1 MAWETTPQ
9 GYIKTVA
16 RVTKGTVLEY
26 LGHEIG
32 LKDSRVNQ
40 TIKVNRTIEELSKPE
55 TLKSFEGMPL
65 TITHPDDK
73 EVNAGTWGDKA
84 VGHIQN
90 VRVDGNYIICDAY
103 IQDKNAIELLKDK
116 DIRELS
122 VGYEPADIQENG
134 GKFYHQN
141 IRANHVAI
149 VAEGRAGSDCRLQDS
164 KQKRSGFAMKG
175 IKGLLAFIKGKKL
188 NDEGGTELTAEEIQ
202 ELIASLELALA
213 ESTDEEAKKDLQAQ
227 IDDLKA
233 QLEKA
238 KEPVNDE
245 GAPADDVEALKAE
258 NAALKAENE
267 GLKAENETL
276 KKELEDL
283 KGSNEASAT
292 MADAKAKFPK
302 VNLTDAK
309 SAKDIR
315 VAVLVDHKIYT
326 KEEAAKLT
334 DSEIRAA
341 YAGLK
346 ASTAPKI
353 GKKLLD
359 SKGDKPT
366 KTASQRLGGGK

>member
-1 MAWETTPQ
+1 MAWEITPQ

-16 RVTKGTVLEY
+16 KVTKGTVLEY
-26 LGHEIG
+26 FGHEIG
-32 LKDSRVNQ
+32 LKDSRANKK
-40 TIKVNRTIEELSKPE
+40 IEVNRTIEELSKPE
-55 TLKSFEGMPL
+55 TLRSFEGMPL

-73 EVNAGTWGDKA
+73 EVNASTWGDKA

-90 VRVDGNYIICDAY
+90 VRVDGNYIVCDAY
-103 IQDKNAIELLKDK
+103 IQDKDAIELLKDK

-122 VGYEPADIQENG
+122 VGYEPADVQEKS
-134 GKFYHQN
+134 GKFYHEN

-202 ELIASLELALA
+202 ELIASLELALS
-213 ESTDEEAKKDLQAQ
+213 ESDDEEAKKELQAQ

-238 KEPVNDE
+238 KEPINDE
-245 GAPADDVEALKAE
+245 DGTDDVEALKAE

-267 GLKAENETL
+267 GLKAENEAL
-276 KKELEDL
+276 KNELEEL
-283 KGSNEASAT
+283 KSSNEASAT
-292 MADAKAKFPK
+292 MTDAKARFPK
-302 VNLTDAK
+302 VNLNDAK

-315 VAVLVDHKIYT
+315 LAVLVDHKIYT

-346 ASTAPKI
+346 ASTAPKLSI
-353 GKKLLD
+353 GKKLLND
-359 SKGDKPT
+359 SNKPT
-366 KTASQRLGGGK
+366 KTATQRLGGK

>member
-1 MAWETTPQ
+1 
-9 GYIKTVA
+9 
-16 RVTKGTVLEY
+16 
-26 LGHEIG
+26 
-32 LKDSRVNQ
+32 
-40 TIKVNRTIEELSKPE
+40 
-55 TLKSFEGMPL
+55 
-65 TITHPDDK
+65 
-73 EVNAGTWGDKA
+73 
-84 VGHIQN
+84 
-90 VRVDGNYIICDAY
+90 
-103 IQDKNAIELLKDK
+103 
-116 DIRELS
+116 
-122 VGYEPADIQENG
+122 
-134 GKFYHQN
+134 
-141 IRANHVAI
+141 
-149 VAEGRAGSDCRLQDS
+149 
-164 KQKRSGFAMKG
+164 MKG

-213 ESTDEEAKKDLQAQ
+213 ESTDEEAKKELQAQ

-245 GAPADDVEALKAE
+245 GGATDDVEALKAE
-258 NAALKAENE
+258 NASLKSENE
-267 GLKAENETL
+267 SLKTENGAL
-276 KKELEDL
+276 KKELEEL
-283 KGSNEASAT
+283 KGSNEANAT

-315 VAVLVDHKIYT
+315 LAVLVDHGIYT
-326 KEEAAKLT
+326 KAEATQLT

-359 SKGDKPT
+359 SKSEKPT
-366 KTASQRLGGGK
+366 KTANQRLGGK

>member
-1 MAWETTPQ
+1 MAWEILPQ
-9 GYIKTVA
+9 GYIRTIAKI
-16 RVTKGTVLEY
+16 TKGTVLEY

-32 LKDSRVNQ
+32 LTDSRVNQ
-40 TIKVNRTIEELSKPE
+40 TIKVNRTIEELSKAE

-73 EVNAGTWGDKA
+73 EVSAEDWKEKT

-103 IQDKNAIELLKDK
+103 IQDKSAIELLKDK

-122 VGYEPADIQENG
+122 VGYEPADIQERG
-134 GKFYHQN
+134 GKFYHEN

-164 KQKRSGFAMKG
+164 KQKRSVFAMKG

-213 ESTDEEAKKDLQAQ
+213 ESTDEEAKKELQAQ

-233 QLEKA
+233 QLEVGPTDA
-238 KEPVNDE
+238 DPE
-245 GAPADDVEALKAE
+245 GSTDDVEALKAE

-267 GLKAENETL
+267 AL
-276 KKELEDL
+276 KKELEEL
-283 KGSNEASAT
+283 KGSNETSST

-315 VAVLVDHKIYT
+315 LAVLVDHGIYT
-326 KEEAAKLT
+326 KAEAIQLT

-359 SKGDKPT
+359 SKVDKPT